1 MIVMRSFLQRW
12 AMRLKES
19 RTVLTVGMWSIIT
32 LSQVVDL
39 LNPYLGFQGL
49 VAVSLSMVTGGVLF
63 TYWYPEHIMKG
74 EEKERQFKKSNF
86 IDPKTVIYQRI
97 DVAQMSVQAK
107 AISQDWSVE
116 KTEERLQ
123 EVTENVI
130 DEFVDGVELDD
141 LRA

>member
-1 MIVMRSFLQRW
+1 MKSFLQRW

-19 RTVLTVGMWSIIT
+19 RTVLTVGMWGVIT

-39 LNPYLGFQGL
+39 LNPYLGFKQL
-49 VAVSLSMVTGGVLF
+49 LYVAASMVTAGVCF
-63 TYWYPEHIMKG
+63 TYLYPEHIMKG

-86 IDPKTVIYQRI
+86 IDPKTVIYQKI

-123 EVTENVI
+123 EATEEVI
-130 DEFVDGVELDD
+130 EEFVDGVALND